1 MDRSKEK
8 GTFTGS
14 IDELLDHCTNNIDV
28 DRLYAECE
36 KRECIEV
43 LMREM
48 DCTAEEAEVMYNEI
62 ALAEVQ
68 KTMDDLVKEGLVEV
82 SGYNKKGEPLFSLTE
97 LGKKAQK
104 QINKDK

>member
-1 MDRSKEK
+1 MDRSKQK

-14 IDELLDHCTNNIDV
+14 INDLLKHCASIDAEQ
-28 DRLYAECE
+28 LYAECE
-36 KRECIEV
+36 KRECIRV

-48 DCTAEEAEVMYNEI
+48 DCTEEEAEVLYKEI

-68 KTMDDLVKEGLVEV
+68 NTMDDLVKEGLVEIT
-82 SGYNKKGEPLFSLTE
+82 GINDEGEPLFSLTE

-104 QINKDK
+104 HIKKGK